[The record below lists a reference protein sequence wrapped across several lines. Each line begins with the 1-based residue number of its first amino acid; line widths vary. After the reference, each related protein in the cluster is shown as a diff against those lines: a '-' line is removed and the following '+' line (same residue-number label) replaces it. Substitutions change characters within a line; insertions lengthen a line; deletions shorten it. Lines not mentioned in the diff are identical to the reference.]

1 MSPAS
6 PPFFIVGHPRSGT
19 TLLRF
24 MLSSHPR
31 LYIPEETGFI
41 PYLMPRRLHRRP
53 LSLAQTRRLLER
65 IARLNYLWA
74 GLADDLPA
82 FYASLPQPTL
92 SAVLDALYRRMVAP
106 HGAERWGDKTPLYVQ
121 HIPLLAGLF
130 PGAQFIHIIRDGRDA
145 ALSARKKWGYA
156 YQDLTYL
163 LRHWVRNV
171 RTGQRNGRA
180 LGQTRYLEIRYET
193 LVRQPQTTLEAV
205 CRFLGEAFHPRMLRH
220 TDLARQ
226 VGPGPDNHTE
236 ILRPVSTASIGR
248 WRREMSPFQKKIAV
262 YIAGDL
268 LAELGYDLPPL
279 PPFTPAERARVLA
292 LDARFAAVDSLRT
305 GLYRLGILTLNRT
318 MRRPPAPPPR

>member
-1 MSPAS
+1 MSAAS

-41 PYLMPRRLHRRP
+41 PYLLPRRLQHRP
-53 LSLAQTRRLLER
+53 LTLEQTRRLLER
-65 IARLNYLWA
+65 IARLNYLWD
-74 GLADDLPA
+74 GLVDDLPA
-82 FYASLPQPTL
+82 FHASLARPTL
-92 SAVLDALYRRMVAP
+92 PAVLDALYRRMVAP
-106 HGAERWGDKTPLYVQ
+106 HGAQRWGDKTPLYVQ
-121 HIPLLAGLF
+121 HIPLLADLF

-145 ALSARKKWGYA
+145 ALSARRKWGYA

-171 RTGQRNGRA
+171 RTGRREGRA
-180 LGQTRYLEIRYET
+180 LGEARYLEIRYET

-205 CRFLGEAFHPRMLRH
+205 CRFLGEEFHPRMLHH

-248 WRREMSPFQKKIAV
+248 WQREMSPFQKKIAAR
-262 YIAGDL
+262 IAGSL
-268 LAELGYDLPPL
+268 LTELGYDLPPL
-279 PPFTPAERARVLA
+279 PPFTPAERARALA
-292 LDARFAAVDSLRT
+292 LDARFAAVDALRT
-305 GLYRLGILTLNRT
+305 ALYRLGILTLNRT
-318 MRRPPAPPPR
+318 MRKQPAPASR